1 MKMMKRTLIF
11 FKPEYAD
18 LAVKLRDHYRAHG
31 HEKANIISEEVQD
44 DVEYAREMQYD
55 EAIFI
60 EDRDTVTVHDLRSGS
75 TNRLPVSDVYY
86 KDPGSGR
93 DGGMMNKDTLHIL
106 AEAISDV
113 GSWWCWGVNEDTVQL
128 EFCDVM
134 LYDET
139 KQANEPHTTDV
150 LAVRFSGHAFA
161 VFFDDLDEADWH
173 IRFRDDDSVL
183 YPVDAYCLGFD
194 DLKEAE
200 ALLNAY
206 DHRTAVKDFSG
217 LETIAAAKH
226 FLCAKCDDV
235 GLIVGGDEILVAGRK
250 GRYTE
255 EEIKTASEKWWGY
268 WKDYWR
274 LRETENACPKDY
286 ACEITIPVS
295 ED

>member
-1 MKMMKRTLIF
+1 M
-11 FKPEYAD
+11 
-18 LAVKLRDHYRAHG
+18 
-31 HEKANIISEEVQD
+31 II
-44 DVEYAREMQYD
+44 
-55 EAIFI
+55 
-60 EDRDTVTVHDLRSGS
+60 
-75 TNRLPVSDVYY
+75 
-86 KDPGSGR
+86 
-93 DGGMMNKDTLHIL
+93 MNKDTLNIL

-128 EFCDVM
+128 EFCDVI

-139 KQANEPHTTDV
+139 KQVNEPRTTDV
-150 LAVRFSGHAFA
+150 LAVRFFGHAFA

-173 IRFRDDDSVL
+173 IRFRDDDSIL

-206 DHRTAVKDFSG
+206 DHRTVVKDFSG
-217 LETIAAAKH
+217 PETVAAAKH
-226 FLCAKCDDV
+226 FLCAKCDGV
-235 GLIVGGDEILVAGRK
+235 GCIVGGDEMLVAGRK

-268 WKDYWR
+268 WKEYWK
-274 LRETENACPKDY
+274 LRETEDAYPNDY

>member
-1 MKMMKRTLIF
+1 
-11 FKPEYAD
+11 
-18 LAVKLRDHYRAHG
+18 
-31 HEKANIISEEVQD
+31 
-44 DVEYAREMQYD
+44 
-55 EAIFI
+55 
-60 EDRDTVTVHDLRSGS
+60 
-75 TNRLPVSDVYY
+75 
-86 KDPGSGR
+86 
-93 DGGMMNKDTLHIL
+93 MNKDTLNIL

-128 EFCDVM
+128 EFCDVI

-139 KQANEPHTTDV
+139 KQVNEPRTTDV
-150 LAVRFSGHAFA
+150 LAVRFFGHAFA

-173 IRFRDDDSVL
+173 IRFRDDDSIL

-206 DHRTAVKDFSG
+206 DHRTVVKDFSG
-217 LETIAAAKH
+217 PETVAAAKH
-226 FLCAKCDDV
+226 FLCAKCDGV
-235 GLIVGGDEILVAGRK
+235 GCIVGGDEMLVAGRK

-255 EEIKTASEKWWGY
+255 EEIKTASEKWWEY

-274 LRETENACPKDY
+274 LIETKEAYPKDY
-286 ACEITIPVS
+286 ACEITIPVR

>member
-1 MKMMKRTLIF
+1 MRIMKKSLIF
-11 FKPEYAD
+11 YKPEYAD

-31 HEKANIISEEVQD
+31 HEKANIISEEEQD

-75 TNRLPVSDVYY
+75 TNRLPVLDVYY
-86 KDPGSGR
+86 KDPGSDR
-93 DGGMMNKDTLHIL
+93 DEGMMNKDTLHIL

-139 KQANEPHTTDV
+139 KQANEPRTTDV
-150 LAVRFSGHAFA
+150 LAVRFSGHVFA

-173 IRFRDDDSVL
+173 IRFREDDSVL
-183 YPVDAYCLGFD
+183 YPVDAYELAFD

-200 ALLNAY
+200 VLLQDF
-206 DHRTAVKDFSG
+206 DHRTDVKDFSG
-217 LETIAAAKH
+217 PETIAAAKH
-226 FLCAKCDDV
+226 FLCAKCGEV
-235 GLIVGGDEILVAGRK
+235 GCIVGGDELQVAGRK

-255 EEIKTASEKWWGY
+255 EEIKTASEKWWEY

-274 LRETENACPKDY
+274 LRETEDAYPKDY
-286 ACEITIPVS
+286 ACEITIPVR
-295 ED
+295 EE